1 MPRTKSKYPVKCRK
15 IGERFIHI
23 LENEFGTLADAATE
37 LGYVNPSTLYAI
49 RDGRALPSHDKIL
62 QATEVF
68 RSRRAQT
75 IDLNW
80 LFTGKNSA
88 DNSRQ
93 AAAISSLDNDII
105 NKVRHL
111 SDTQKK
117 ALKVLLG
124 TKSN

>member
-62 QATEVF
+62 QATELF
-68 RSRRAQT
+68 RSRHAKA

-80 LFTGKNSA
+80 LFTGKNTDSGKGKSA
-88 DNSRQ
+88 SL
-93 AAAISSLDNDII
+93 SSLDNDII
-105 NKVRHL
+105 NKVSCL
-111 SDTQKK
+111 SDAEKR
-117 ALKVLLG
+117 ALRVLLG
-124 TKSN
+124 SKSN